1 MFIEAEN
8 IRKSYGRKTAVLNS
22 TSFHAASGEYIAI
35 VGANGCGKSTL
46 LEILAG
52 SLKAD
57 GGSLKI
63 DGIDAF
69 ADAKVFQ
76 KYVPQENPL
85 MEKLSARDNL
95 KFWYCD
101 TGRNMEAD
109 LLNGVPA
116 VLGVS
121 EYLDKRVDKLSG
133 GMKKRLSICCA
144 LAKNPPV
151 LILDEPGASLDI
163 VCKQDI
169 MNYLSAYTKSGGTVI
184 ITSHEEGELKLADR
198 MYLLKNGGLNEL
210 DHPVIGNELLE
221 LIHR

>member
-8 IRKSYGRKTAVLNS
+8 IRKSYGRKTTVLNS

-63 DGIDAF
+63 DGRDAF
-69 ADAKVFQ
+69 ADAKMFQ
-76 KYVPQENPL
+76 KYIGFVPQENPL

-101 TGRNMEAD
+101 TGRNMDAD
-109 LLNGVPA
+109 LQGGVPA

-121 EYLDKRVDKLSG
+121 E

-198 MYLLKNGGLNEL
+198 MYLLKNGKLNEL
-210 DHPVIGNELLE
+210 DHPVTGNELLE
-221 LIHR
+221 IIHR

>member
-8 IRKSYGRKTAVLNS
+8 IRKSYGRKTTVLNS

-69 ADAKVFQ
+69 ADAKMFQ
-76 KYVPQENPL
+76 KYIGFVPQENPL

-95 KFWYCD
+95 
-101 TGRNMEAD
+101 
-109 LLNGVPA
+109 
-116 VLGVS
+116 
-121 EYLDKRVDKLSG
+121 
-133 GMKKRLSICCA
+133 
-144 LAKNPPV
+144 
-151 LILDEPGASLDI
+151 
-163 VCKQDI
+163 
-169 MNYLSAYTKSGGTVI
+169 
-184 ITSHEEGELKLADR
+184 
-198 MYLLKNGGLNEL
+198 
-210 DHPVIGNELLE
+210 
-221 LIHR
+221 